1 MFHLKNY
8 VFFVRN
14 KNMKIPWDEKFIPSH
29 PVGLDLHPIP
39 SHGIFQKNESS
50 HGMGW
55 DCPIP
60 FGALISIYR
69 GVTLSLNYISKLIQ
83 GKCFYLFLLLFP
95 KI

>member
-55 DCPIP
+55 DGMGWDGMGLSHPIRSP
-60 FGALISIYR
+60 D
-69 GVTLSLNYISKLIQ
+69 
-83 GKCFYLFLLLFP
+83 
-95 KI
+95 